1 VRKLVIA
8 VVAIL
13 AIFTFIR
20 EYDADAANA
29 ETRKAEL
36 PSELISLE

>member
-1 VRKLVIA
+1 MRKLVIA

-20 EYDADAANA
+20 EYDADAATA

-36 PSELISLE
+36 PAELVSLE